1 VLLKNNSQYSLN
13 GTQVRLILPSNV
25 IFTGTTGDTTTVQ
38 GNVVVVTVG
47 RLAAG
52 TEQTVSVDTT
62 VSSEGHGNH
71 GNRSVA
77 AFAVVSS
84 STALPLFTNGVV
96 TTISH

>member
-25 IFTGTTGDTTTVQ
+25 IFAGTTGNTTTVQ
-38 GNVVVVTVG
+38 GDAVVVTVG

-62 VSSEGHGNH
+62 VSSEGHGNQ
-71 GNRSVA
+71 SVA
-77 AFAVVSS
+77 ALAVVSS